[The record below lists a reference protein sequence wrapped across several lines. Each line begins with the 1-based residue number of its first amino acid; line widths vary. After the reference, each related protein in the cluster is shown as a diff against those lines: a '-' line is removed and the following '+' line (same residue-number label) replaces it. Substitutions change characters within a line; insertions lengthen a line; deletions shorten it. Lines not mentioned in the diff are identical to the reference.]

1 MTTLTFIGTAF
12 IIGYLL
18 GDRRGVKQANEI
30 LDHNNGLLLK
40 AMGDAAADIA
50 PNIEPDESD
59 EIRPTL
65 H

>member
-1 MTTLTFIGTAF
+1 MTTCAFIGAAF

-40 AMGDAAADIA
+40 AMGDAAADTA
-50 PNIEPDESD
+50 PNVEPDDGD
-59 EIRPTL
+59 EARPTL